1 MKKILVIGSL
11 NIDFSIKVPSIP
23 KPGETINA
31 EGMEMGNGGKGAN
44 QAYTIGK
51 LGGNV
56 KMLGCVGNDIYGKN
70 IKQDLKNGGVNVDNI
85 HEASHTE
92 TGKAFIYVD
101 NNGENCIA
109 IIHGSNYA
117 LTKDIIIKHQNLI
130 EDADIILMQL
140 EIPLETIKTV
150 LELAKDKIIILD
162 PAPANKDILKF
173 DLSNVFLMKPNE
185 TELSILTGTNVENET
200 SIIEAAKVLLD
211 KGVKNVIVSLGQKGS
226 FLINKQGQKY
236 FEALST
242 NTVDTT
248 AAGDSFVAG
257 ITLGLSKDYSLEES
271 IIHASHIAALTVSK
285 KGALNSIPSIKEL
298 EEYEKK
304 NNN

>member
-1 MKKILVIGSL
+1 
-11 NIDFSIKVPSIP
+11 
-23 KPGETINA
+23 
-31 EGMEMGNGGKGAN
+31 
-44 QAYTIGK
+44 
-51 LGGNV
+51 
-56 KMLGCVGNDIYGKN
+56 
-70 IKQDLKNGGVNVDNI
+70 
-85 HEASHTE
+85 
-92 TGKAFIYVD
+92 
-101 NNGENCIA
+101 
-109 IIHGSNYA
+109 
-117 LTKDIIIKHQNLI
+117 
-130 EDADIILMQL
+130 MQL

-162 PAPANKDILKF
+162 PAPANKDILNF

-200 SIIEAAKVLLD
+200 SITEAAKVLLD

-236 FEALST
+236 FETLST